1 MSISGELGS
10 RLTHLH
16 FSGKSTSINIDHLNS
31 SCPNLETLVI
41 THATLT
47 MEKNDMN
54 YERKMFAS
62 LTNCKLWDIHVGAND
77 FAWKRL
83 LKSAKNLEKVYLW
96 NIGKL
101 ITV

>member
-1 MSISGELGS
+1 M
-10 RLTHLH
+10 
-16 FSGKSTSINIDHLNS
+16 
-31 SCPNLETLVI
+31 I

-101 ITV
+101 ITVWKNVKFTHT